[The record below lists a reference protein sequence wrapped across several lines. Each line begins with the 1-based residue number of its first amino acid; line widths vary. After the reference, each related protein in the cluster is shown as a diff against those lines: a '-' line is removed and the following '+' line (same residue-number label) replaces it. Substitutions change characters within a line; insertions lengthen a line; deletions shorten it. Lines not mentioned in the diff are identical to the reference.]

1 MTEQQQLWFDNLY
14 KERKSTATTLMNSFA
29 ISNMWNSVVQNYSD
43 QAHFIYE
50 LLQNA
55 NDARA
60 TKSSFELTAE
70 GLYFT
75 HNGDKYFWI
84 SNPENEKQDQ
94 KNNNLGDINAITAVA
109 QSNKKDQATIG
120 KFGIGFKSVFQY
132 TETPHIYDP
141 TFQFKICNFIVP
153 VLLKN
158 DLTDRKSEE
167 TVFYF
172 PFDKK
177 DKDLNGE
184 LKMPK
189 ERAFSDILKKLK
201 QLVFPTLFLSI
212 LREIKWKAEGEHGEY
227 SKGRIK
233 KKVTRGITCELI
245 ELKQQIGLQ
254 HTQERI
260 QLFSRYTKP
269 DKLAYSV
276 GFFLDEDDKLASRQ
290 FPAFCYFPTKETT
303 NLNFIIHA
311 PFLLNP
317 SREGIHRSESHNV
330 EMIDLLAQLSSDSLL
345 ILKDLKLI
353 DDNIINII
361 PYKKSE
367 FYEDSWS
374 GFVLNDA
381 PKYFSPFYTSI
392 KEKFESEELLPT
404 YDSYVQSDNAY
415 WAQDNPILN
424 LFSDEQ
430 LSLLRDRENAK
441 WVFRS
446 LVRNQTGKDHEL
458 REYIEDCTND
468 WFEMSDLL
476 KKIDS
481 NFIESQDQEWLH
493 QFYEYLSIN
502 NSYWID
508 VKTKP
513 IFLNTIGKAVPAFEQ
528 IGRDF
533 HEILF
538 LPSENFNDDEKTI
551 NPALLNREITR
562 EFITNFGIKR
572 PSLKD
577 EIFIRI
583 LPLYNEE
590 GEIDT
595 EPHFKLFFKY
605 WKDEGRPT
613 DFLNLIKDKDFIVYK
628 SRENEDTFRG
638 KAEEIYYPSPELEKY
653 FEAIPSTKFVDLEF
667 YEEYTESEGELQ
679 YFREFLFSLGVS
691 WLPRNKM
698 KETYGWQNESIM
710 DEIGLNRGIK
720 IYNRRNNY
728 KTKIID
734 YFIDGLDEI
743 LKSPNLNVT
752 ISYYLW
758 NTILPFYNKNFQA
771 IFYYAVSTNDDARI
785 EFPSNFIRKL
795 KSSKWL
801 FSINN
806 QIVSPDSISIDE
818 LIKGYERN
826 VEIERLLGLKSTVVL
841 SATER
846 IAQKFESEEDAELAR
861 QLLELHKSKMN
872 TNPVTSGRNHPV
884 RDDLTGDDI
893 KEDSSSESENE
904 LQTEDLKIENVIS
917 DLEALQKA
925 FNSKTNVSKI
935 KQKSTGEK
943 SEINLDDDEEFAKGV
958 EDLKRKLEIKKN
970 RDELRSDLKSN
981 KKYSYDWFLSYL
993 NLLTTYGDKQNDSSL
1008 KSISFQEIKPYTS
1021 DKKYFLLC
1029 GANTYISPEIENAEE
1044 FNITLVFGDGKNENV
1059 KVEGV
1064 SKKGQ
1069 DLLAYCREALPDEV
1083 ISRFSRV
1090 FKVEIT
1096 FKPVLDLIERL
1107 LIKFENSQNVEKWE
1121 DINDALPP
1129 LNYIYGPP
1137 GTGKTT
1143 TLSDKINTILIIKP
1157 KAKILVLT
1165 PTNKAADVV
1174 CKKLSE
1180 INYNISSVRLG
1191 RPTDPELEEQEIY
1204 KDSLSERDMKSIH
1217 VVASTVHR
1225 LPYFLID
1232 DAGLLF
1238 QYHWDYVIFDESSMT
1253 GLHYITFAIM
1263 ALSKSNPD
1271 VQIFIA
1277 GDPKQIPPVIAVDDK
1292 ELEEFDFQEENI
1304 YKMMGLESFD
1314 PAEQMIREMDDII
1327 NLDTQYRSLPQIG
1340 YLFSS
1345 LSYSGL
1351 LKHDRE
1357 TNRKEAKPLPEKFR
1371 GLMNSNVTFIDI
1383 PLNKENSIYK
1393 VSKLFYSSYQTY
1405 CAILVAEII
1414 KYFDTANVNENWT
1427 IGLIAPYKAQA
1438 ILLNKLVTS
1447 YGISENVKVYADTV
1461 HGFQGDECDV
1471 VFFICNPN
1479 NYYFTGHEKCLL
1491 SKEYLYN
1498 VAISRAKDYLII
1510 LHPFSKITDNKFVN
1524 EIALAYKNKYGNT
1537 IIQSADN
1544 IEKVLFGKYKYIE
1557 KNCYISGHDSVNVFG
1572 ISDMKYFIKSNDN
1585 AIDIQLGGIK

>member
-1 MTEQQQLWFDNLY
+1 MTPPIYINYQCLKHHEMTQQQQLWFDNLH
-14 KERKSTATTLMNSFA
+14 KKRNNTAATLMNDFA
-29 ISNMWNSVVQNYSD
+29 ISNMWDSVVEKYSD

-70 GLYFT
+70 GLYFR

-84 SNPENEKQDQ
+84 SNPENEKPDQ
-94 KNNNLGDINAITAVA
+94 INNNLGDINAITAVA

-153 VLLKN
+153 VELKN

-177 DKDLNGE
+177 EKDLNRN
-184 LKMPK
+184 LKMTK
-189 ERAFSDILKKLK
+189 ERAFSDILEKLK
-201 QLVFPTLFLSI
+201 QLIFPTLFLSN
-212 LREIKWKAEGEHGEY
+212 LREVKWNAEGEHGEY
-227 SKGRIK
+227 SNRRIK

-245 ELKQQIGLQ
+245 YLKQQIGLQ

-260 QLFSRYTKP
+260 QLFSRFTKP

-276 GFFLDEDDKLASRQ
+276 GFFLDKDDKLAPRQ

-330 EMIDLLAQLSSDSLL
+330 EMIDLLAELSSDSLQ
-345 ILKDLKLI
+345 ILKEMELI
-353 DDNIINII
+353 DDNIMDII
-361 PYKKSE
+361 PYKKND
-367 FYEDSWS
+367 FYDYDWNNYSYRS
-374 GFVLNDA
+374 KLFA
-381 PKYFSPFYTSI
+381 PFYFLI
-392 KEKFESEELLPT
+392 KEKFKSEELLPAIH
-404 YDSYVQSDNAY
+404 SYVESDNAF

-430 LSLLRDRENAK
+430 LSLLRGGGNAK

-458 REYIEDCTND
+458 REYIDDCTND

-481 NFIESQDQEWLH
+481 NFIENQDEEWLH

-502 NSYWID
+502 NSYWTD

-528 IGRDF
+528 IGRDL

-538 LPSENFNDDEKTI
+538 LPSENLNDGGKTI
-551 NPALLNREITR
+551 NPALLNREVTR
-562 EFITNFGIKR
+562 EFIANFGIKR

-577 EIFIRI
+577 EIYNHI
-583 LPLYNEE
+583 LPIYNEE

-605 WKDEGRPT
+605 WKDEGRPK
-613 DFLNLIKDKDFIVYK
+613 DFINLIKDKDFIVYK
-628 SRENEDTFRG
+628 SRENVDAFRG
-638 KAEEIYYPSPELEKY
+638 KAEEIYYPSPDLEKF
-653 FEAIPSTKFVDLEF
+653 FESISSTKFVNFEF
-667 YEEYTESEGELQ
+667 YKEFTESEIEHQ
-679 YFREFLFSLGVS
+679 YFKEFLLDLGVS
-691 WLPRNKM
+691 WLPRIIK
-698 KETYGWQNESIM
+698 KETYNWQNESIM
-710 DEIGLNRGIK
+710 ADNGLDRNIR

-728 KTKIID
+728 RTKVVD
-734 YFIDGLDEI
+734 YFIDGLDEM
-743 LKSPNLNVT
+743 LKSSNFNVT
-752 ISYYLW
+752 ISYYLF
-758 NTILPFYNKNFQA
+758 NTILPFYSKYYDA

-785 EFPSNFIRKL
+785 EFSSSFIRNL
-795 KSSKWL
+795 KVSKWL
-801 FSINN
+801 FSLNN
-806 QIVSPDSISIDE
+806 NIVAPKEISIDE
-818 LIKGYERN
+818 LVMGYERN
-826 VEIERLLGLKSTVVL
+826 LELERLLGFKSTVVL
-841 SATER
+841 TEVER
-846 IAQKFESEEDAELAR
+846 IAQKFESEQDAELAR
-861 QLLELHKSKMN
+861 TLLEKYKAKIKV
-872 TNPVTSGRNHPV
+872 TPVTSRHNH
-884 RDDLTGDDI
+884 LAGDNI
-893 KEDSSSESENE
+893 RENRTKEDSSSESVNE
-904 LQTEDLKIENVIS
+904 LQTGILKIKNVIS
-917 DLEALQKA
+917 DLEELQKA
-925 FNSKTNVSKI
+925 FNSKSNVSKI
-935 KQKSTGEK
+935 NQKSTGDK

-958 EDLKRKLEIKKN
+958 EDLKRKLEIRKN
-970 RDELRSDLKSN
+970 RDELRNYLN
-981 KKYSYDWFLSYL
+981 NNIKYSYDWFISYL
-993 NLLTTYGDKQNDSSL
+993 HLLTTYGDKQNGSSQ
-1008 KSISFQEIKPYTS
+1008 KYISFQEIKPYTT

-1029 GANTYISPEIENAEE
+1029 GANTYISPELENAEE
-1044 FNITLVFGDGKNENV
+1044 FCIELVFGDGKKENI

-1069 DLLAYCREALPDEV
+1069 DLLAFCREVLPDKI
-1083 ISRFSRV
+1083 ISRFSSV
-1090 FKVEIT
+1090 LKVEIT

-1107 LIKFENSQNVEKWE
+1107 LNKFESSNNVEEWE
-1121 DINDALPP
+1121 DINVAMPP

-1143 TLSDKINTILIIKP
+1143 TLCDKIDTILSIKP

-1180 INYNISSVRLG
+1180 LNYNISSVRLG
-1191 RPTDPELEEQEIY
+1191 SPTDPELEEQEIY

-1225 LPYFLID
+1225 LPYFLIE

-1253 GLHYITFAIM
+1253 GVHYITFAIM
-1263 ALSKSNPD
+1263 ALYKSNPGI
-1271 VQIFIA
+1271 QIFIA
-1277 GDPKQIPPVIAVDDK
+1277 GDPKQIPPVISVNDK
-1292 ELEEFDFQEENI
+1292 ELEELDFQEENI
-1304 YKMMGLESFD
+1304 YTMMGLESFNPD
-1314 PAEQMIREMDDII
+1314 EQTIREMDDII

-1340 YLFSS
+1340 NLFSS

-1357 TNRKEAKPLPEKFR
+1357 TNRIEAKPLPEKFR
-1371 GLMNSNVTFIDI
+1371 ALVNANVTFIDI
-1383 PLNKENSIYK
+1383 PL
-1393 VSKLFYSSYQTY
+1393 VLP
-1405 CAILVAEII
+1405 LI
-1414 KYFDTANVNENWT
+1414 K
-1427 IGLIAPYKAQA
+1427 
-1438 ILLNKLVTS
+1438 
-1447 YGISENVKVYADTV
+1447 
-1461 HGFQGDECDV
+1461 
-1471 VFFICNPN
+1471 
-1479 NYYFTGHEKCLL
+1479 
-1491 SKEYLYN
+1491 
-1498 VAISRAKDYLII
+1498 
-1510 LHPFSKITDNKFVN
+1510 
-1524 EIALAYKNKYGNT
+1524 
-1537 IIQSADN
+1537 
-1544 IEKVLFGKYKYIE
+1544 
-1557 KNCYISGHDSVNVFG
+1557 
-1572 ISDMKYFIKSNDN
+1572 
-1585 AIDIQLGGIK
+1585 